1 MAIIKLGGEIIKVSY
16 LSNLTNETNKIIRRN
31 VKSSII
37 MHLSNIM
44 IVDNYYNLKGIL
56 ESNKCRIYHEQLGW
70 MILNEPFEEI
80 QNIKMDGT
88 IQIKGFQQKKKR
100 ILKPIKLI
108 KPNARKT
115 KVTKRRK

>member
-1 MAIIKLGGEIIKVSY
+1 
-16 LSNLTNETNKIIRRN
+16 
-31 VKSSII
+31 
-37 MHLSNIM
+37 
-44 IVDNYYNLKGIL
+44 
-56 ESNKCRIYHEQLGW
+56 

-88 IQIKGFQQKKKR
+88 IQIKGFQQKKKK
-100 ILKPIKLI
+100 ILKSIKLI